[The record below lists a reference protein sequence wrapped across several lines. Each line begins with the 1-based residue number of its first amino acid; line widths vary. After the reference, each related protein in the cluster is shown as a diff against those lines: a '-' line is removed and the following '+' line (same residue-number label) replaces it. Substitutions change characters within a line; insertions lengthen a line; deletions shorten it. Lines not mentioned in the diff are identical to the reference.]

1 VSAVT
6 VESDNYALFLGL
18 SAESLVTDC
27 KKESFIAIYGKMRT
41 GDGLFIFY
49 ILSDSGI
56 ISASMLKFS
65 YLQPQLLYVRNLIVS
80 LARRSSC

>member
-1 VSAVT
+1 MSAVT

-27 KKESFIAIYGKMRT
+27 MKESFVAIYGKMRT
-41 GDGLFIFY
+41 GDGLFIY

-65 YLQPQLLYVRNLIVS
+65 YLQPQPLYVRNLIVS